1 MCTCGRTFDHR
12 LISKLRAAAALSVGP
27 IAAAPAASVIAI
39 FAHQTHTFTEKK
51 IAVILALVCYHR

>member
-12 LISKLRAAAALSVGP
+12 LMSKLRAALSVGP
-27 IAAAPAASVIAI
+27 IAAAPAASVIAT